1 MLLPSW
7 THSRGP
13 HFNLPLKLTISE
25 KRFADAEKVNGL
37 RYAKQRG
44 DDHYAAKRALQKGP
58 RSLLA
63 HNLLETIQNSLVRVL
78 TGSAGQNLITKES
91 SENFSLFW
99 LEAKLNKDKTRFAE
113 FVGWIP
119 TRQIHRQTE
128 KQDLQTETKHTL
140 RFRFI
145 PVIPPSGLT
154 CRRVL
159 TTSTGLTATA
169 ATQPAAQ
176 PDTNEW

>member
-1 MLLPSW
+1 MEHEKCLEIMFHRDAQDEPTLLNRTGPSMRKPSW
-7 THSRGP
+7 VSSGGP

-44 DDHYAAKRALQKGP
+44 DDHHAAKRALQKGP

-91 SENFSLFW
+91 SENFSLF
-99 LEAKLNKDKTRFAE
+99 
-113 FVGWIP
+113 
-119 TRQIHRQTE
+119 
-128 KQDLQTETKHTL
+128 
-140 RFRFI
+140 
-145 PVIPPSGLT
+145 
-154 CRRVL
+154 
-159 TTSTGLTATA
+159 
-169 ATQPAAQ
+169 
-176 PDTNEW
+176 